1 MKNVIFRS
9 HAQKNSIP
17 DYLRKFEGVT
27 HEIFQDYA
35 AKKIKGER
43 RYPATEHESPRCT
56 KDFETP
62 RGSPTNF
69 IGSIREK
76 KSTEKSDIILLG
88 MKFFDSRTF
97 LIYWNVPQ
105 RNLLAL
111 WAKKFST
118 ENRDIP
124 LFKIFFDTSHLKL
137 SETLDGSSRN
147 FSVLWDK
154 KNRRKTVIG
163 MKVSEIPST
172 LKLKSGSE
180 GIFAYC
186 ATKIFDWRTWFS
198 VLMHRKY
205 RYPNISGR
213 LKLIPTNC
221 FSTGRPKK
229 STENCD
235 TEHKSIRCPKDLG
248 SQSGP
253 QPTL

>member
-1 MKNVIFRS
+1 
-9 HAQKNSIP
+9 
-17 DYLRKFEGVT
+17 
-27 HEIFQDYA
+27 
-35 AKKIKGER
+35 
-43 RYPATEHESPRCT
+43 
-56 KDFETP
+56 
-62 RGSPTNF
+62 
-69 IGSIREK
+69 
-76 KSTEKSDIILLG
+76 
-88 MKFFDSRTF
+88 MKFLDNRTF
-97 LIYWNVPQ
+97 LKYRRVPQ

-111 WAKKFST
+111 WAKKFPT

-124 LFKIFFDTSHLKL
+124 FLFINFFDTSHLKL
-137 SETLDGSSRN
+137 YEALDGSSRS
-147 FSVLWDK
+147 FLVLWDK

-198 VLMHRKY
+198 VPMHRKY

-213 LKLIPTNC
+213 LKVIPTNC

-229 STENCD
+229 STENRD